1 MREIKFSIDDGL
13 YQKLLE
19 WQREVG
25 WEKFEDMIVF
35 ILNDYISEDQREC
48 KECENIKK
56 MKMYMREITKLTKKL
71 NIDEVLRNKVI
82 GSLNNMME
90 YLRRDYCEY
99 SKEMDLYLF
108 LLDIENLGFFEK
120 EMGLN
125 ECDDPETAMDL
136 SNTIGGFL
144 YYVAEE
150 LLEKLKE

>member
-1 MREIKFSIDDGL
+1 MKEIRISINDEL
-13 YQKLLE
+13 YQKLLKWYKE
-19 WQREVG
+19 IG
-25 WEKFEDMIVF
+25 WEKFEDLIVF
-35 ILNDYISEDQREC
+35 ILNDYISEEL
-48 KECENIKK
+48 KEYKKGENIKK
-56 MKMYMREITKLTKKL
+56 MKKYMKEITKLMKKL

-90 YLRRDYCEY
+90 YLCRDYCEY
-99 SKEMDLYLF
+99 SKEVDLYLF

-136 SNTIGGFL
+136 SNSIDGFL
-144 YYVAEE
+144 YCVAEE